1 MINQFVRWTFSGR
14 QTFLDGF
21 QHLDKSKLA
30 RFFAVAIAITPLV
43 LLTRWFGGIHGTFMY
58 DDLDILAVVRTV
70 PLVQSLWL
78 THGDVPIPLFRI
90 FFAGM
95 YTLFGVNELYWNL

>member
-1 MINQFVRWTFSGR
+1 MINQCVRWTFSGR

-30 RFFAVAIAITPLV
+30 RFFVVAIAITPLV
-43 LLTRWFGGIHGTFMY
+43 LLTR
-58 DDLDILAVVRTV
+58 
-70 PLVQSLWL
+70 WL